1 MSIGDDT
8 YAYYRRL
15 PHLQREHKN
24 YFVTFCTKNRRLLDL
39 HSRDIVLCECVAQH
53 GVACWLHCAVVMP
66 DHAHVVMALLPEQSL
81 PNVMRLIKGR
91 SARAINMMRGRSGS
105 LWQRESFDHILRREE
120 DLFKKMEYVAN
131 NPVRAGLV
139 ATPEEYRWLWFSGR
153 PAEAGRYT

>member
-1 MSIGDDT
+1 
-8 YAYYRRL
+8 
-15 PHLQREHKN
+15 
-24 YFVTFCTKNRRLLDL
+24 
-39 HSRDIVLCECVAQH
+39 
-53 GVACWLHCAVVMP
+53 
-66 DHAHVVMALLPEQSL
+66 MALLPEQSL

-139 ATPEEYRWLWFSGR
+139 ATP
-153 PAEAGRYT
+153 